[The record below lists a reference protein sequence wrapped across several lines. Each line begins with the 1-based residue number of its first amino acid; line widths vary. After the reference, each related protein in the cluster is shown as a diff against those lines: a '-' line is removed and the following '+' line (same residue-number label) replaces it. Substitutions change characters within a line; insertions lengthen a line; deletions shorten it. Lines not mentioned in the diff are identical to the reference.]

1 MNPQLQIKLQQAIEA
16 FQKGNF
22 DRADSILNSVLN
34 VDTQNLPAL
43 HILGLIKAS
52 QAKYKE
58 AADLLSRAAR
68 IDPNEGSIQYNL
80 AKALADCGS
89 ESESLPH
96 HKKAVELVPTNPEAW
111 LNYGKTLLNLGF
123 YDDALTIC
131 DKAISLKPDYAAAFI
146 NKGAAYKELS
156 RYEEAITFAERALS
170 INPNLAEAWNNKGIA
185 LKELKRSEEAIKSF
199 DRAVGLKPD
208 FAEAW
213 VNKGNALHE
222 LRCYEDALTHYDK
235 ALSIKSEYVDA
246 LSNKAVTLSELKRY
260 DEAITQYE
268 NALHLKPS
276 FDWALGNC
284 LHIKMKICNWFEF
297 GKNLLSLETN
307 IRSGKKATSPF
318 AALSLIDDPLLHK
331 QCAEIYARSKYPF
344 NASLGPI
351 AMRIKQE
358 KIRIGYFSS
367 DFRDH
372 PVSYLTAELF
382 ELHDKSRFEI
392 VAFSSGP
399 DDKSPMRLRLNKAF
413 TEFIDVSAM
422 SDRRVAELA
431 RELCIDIAI
440 DLGGFT
446 AQSRPGIFAYRAAP
460 IQVSYIGYLGTMAAE
475 YIDYLIADATIIP
488 ADSRPFY
495 TEKIAYIPSYQA
507 NDSQKKISERTF
519 TREELGLPD
528 KGFVFACFNNNYK
541 ILPATFDSWMRILKA
556 SEGSVLFLY
565 ADNEKTQ
572 DNLRKEAE
580 VRGISSQRLVFGKS
594 LPGEDYLA
602 RYKSCD
608 LFLDT
613 APYNA
618 GTTASDALWV
628 GLPVL
633 TLTGKSFASRMAAS
647 LLNAIGLSELITIS
661 QEAYEAKAIEFARSP
676 EMLTDIKEK
685 LMKNRTSSPL
695 FDTPLF
701 INHLEVIY
709 TQMMNRYLADLPP
722 DHLHA

>member
-1 MNPQLQIKLQQAIEA
+1 MNPELQIKLQQAIEA

-22 DRADSILNSVLN
+22 ANADSILNSILN

-58 AADLLSRAAR
+58 AAELLARAAR
-68 IDPNEGSIQYNL
+68 IHPNEASIQYNL
-80 AKALADCGS
+80 AKALADSGS

-96 HKKAVELVPTNPEAW
+96 HKKAVELAPTNPEAW

-131 DKAISLKPDYAAAFI
+131 DKAISLKPDYAAAYI

-156 RYEEAITFAERALS
+156 RYDEAIAFAERALT

-185 LKELKRSEEAIKSF
+185 LKELKCSEDAINSF
-199 DRAVGLKPD
+199 DRAISLKPD

-213 VNKGNALHE
+213 VNKGNTLHE
-222 LRCYEDALTHYDK
+222 LGRYEEALTHYDK
-235 ALSIKSEYVDA
+235 ALSVKSEYVEA

-260 DEAITQYE
+260 DEAINHYE
-268 NALHLKPS
+268 KALYLNPS

-284 LHIKMKICNWFEF
+284 LHIKMKICNWVEF
-297 GKNLLSLETN
+297 GKNLLSLENN
-307 IRSGKKATSPF
+307 IKSGKKATSPF
-318 AALSLIDDPLLHK
+318 AILSLCDDPQLHK
-331 QCAEIYARSKYPF
+331 QCAEIYTKSKYPL
-344 NASLGPI
+344 NLSLGPI
-351 AMRIKQE
+351 VKHPKQE

-372 PVSYLTAELF
+372 PVAYLTAELF
-382 ELHDKSRFEI
+382 ELHDKFQFEI
-392 VAFSSGP
+392 FAFSSGP
-399 DDKSPMRLRLNKAF
+399 DDKSAMRSRLNRAF
-413 TEFIDVSAM
+413 TQFIDIRTM
-422 SDRRVAELA
+422 SDKRVAELA
-431 RELCIDIAI
+431 RELCVDIAI

-446 AQSRPGIFAYRAAP
+446 AQSRPGIFSYRAAP
-460 IQVSYIGYLGTMAAE
+460 IQVSYIGYLGTMGAQ

-488 ADSRPFY
+488 VDSRSYF

-507 NDSQKKISERTF
+507 NDSQRKISQRIF
-519 TREELGLPD
+519 TRDELGLPD

-541 ILPATFDSWMRILKA
+541 ILPATFNSWMRILKA

-565 ADNEKTQ
+565 ADSEKTQ

-580 VRGISSQRLVFGKS
+580 VRGISGQRLVFGKS
-594 LPGEDYLA
+594 LPLEDYLA

-618 GTTASDALWV
+618 GTTASDALWM

-647 LLNAIGLSELITIS
+647 LLNAIGLLELITTS
-661 QEAYEAKAIEFARSP
+661 QGAYEAKAIELAKSP
-676 EMLTDIKEK
+676 DKLANIKTMLI
-685 LMKNRTSSPL
+685 KNRADSPL
-695 FDTPLF
+695 FNAPLF
-701 INHLEVIY
+701 IYHLEAIY
-709 TQMMNRYLADLPP
+709 TQMMNRHWADLPP
-722 DHLHA
+722 DHLND